1 VIALRL
7 LSALSL
13 TAFVPCILSGQNPA
27 PAPPAP
33 MAVHRSA
40 VIAAPAERR
49 MIVRAVA
56 DQDMMHR
63 MMMPDAASMFLG
75 HAGQLQ
81 LNDSQVTRL
90 AAIARRSAARQQAMH
105 ARMDSAMTA
114 ARSREGMQMSR
125 DGASD
130 GAAMMMMMS
139 MPMQTSAERAA
150 QHEDDRDA
158 FSVLTADQL
167 ATAWE
172 MMASHHPM
180 GGM

>member
-1 VIALRL
+1 MIALRL

-13 TAFVPCILSGQNPA
+13 TVFVPCILSGQNPA
-27 PAPPAP
+27 PVPPSP
-33 MAVHRSA
+33 MAAHRT
-40 VIAAPAERR
+40 VIAAPGERR

-56 DQDMMHR
+56 DQAMMHR

-75 HAGQLQ
+75 RAGQLQ

-90 AAIARRSAARQQAMH
+90 AAIARRSASRMQAMH

-114 ARSREGMQMSR
+114 MRSRAGMQMS
-125 DGASD
+125 GD
-130 GAAMMMMMS
+130 GAADGAAMMMMS
-139 MPMQTSAERAA
+139 MPMQSSADRAA

-172 MMASHHPM
+172 TMASHHAM
-180 GGM
+180 GDK